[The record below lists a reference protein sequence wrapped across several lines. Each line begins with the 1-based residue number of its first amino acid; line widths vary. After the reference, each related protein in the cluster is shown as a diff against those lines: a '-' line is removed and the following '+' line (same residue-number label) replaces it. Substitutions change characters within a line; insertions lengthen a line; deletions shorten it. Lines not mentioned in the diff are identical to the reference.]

1 MNNIILNYLL
11 KNFLKCF
18 LIVTIVVYCFGVI
31 LNLFEEVEFFKY
43 TNTNILMPLMLTCIF
58 VPSLVIKL
66 LPFIIFVSSIWFMV
80 KIRNNKELLTLKVYG
95 FSNIKIF
102 LVLALTSF
110 FLGWFILFLVN
121 PLTSSLVT
129 YYEKTKSS
137 YARDI
142 DHLVS
147 FNKNG
152 LWIKENLKDGERII
166 TASKLNEN
174 TITNIEIFELSK
186 KFNLKKKIFSKT
198 ANIKSSNW
206 VLQDVVI
213 YEFDNGLLKEN
224 KLNSFTINSIY
235 NYNKLINLFN
245 NSDTFSFLE
254 ILVSFKNMINKG
266 YNKDFLKQSLHTM
279 MTLPF
284 YLFMMTAL
292 AAILT
297 LHTMKN
303 SENFKFIIIGLI
315 LSIIIYYLKDL
326 SLALGKTDRIP
337 LILSIWTPIIAL
349 SFFALIGVIQINE
362 K

>member
-1 MNNIILNYLL
+1 MNNLILNYLL
-11 KNFLKCF
+11 KNYFKCF
-18 LIVTIVVYCFGVI
+18 LIVTLAIYCFGII

-43 TNTNILMPLMLTCIF
+43 ANVSIFTPLLLTCIF

-66 LPFIIFVSSIWFMV
+66 SPFIIFISSIWFMV

-95 FSNIKIF
+95 YSNLKIF
-102 LVLALTSF
+102 FILAFASF
-110 FLGWFILFLVN
+110 LLGWIILFLVN
-121 PLTSSLVT
+121 PMTSSLIK

-142 DHLVS
+142 DHLVT

-152 LWIKENLKDGERII
+152 LWIKESLNDKERIV
-166 TASKLNEN
+166 TATKLDKF
-174 TITNIEIFELSK
+174 TISEIEIFQ
-186 KFNLKKKIFSKT
+186 FNKNFKLEKKIFSKT
-198 ANIKSSNW
+198 ANIESNKW
-206 VLQDVVI
+206 ELKDVKIIVFKDGI
-213 YEFDNGLLKEN
+213 FKETTVETLFI
-224 KLNSFTINSIY
+224 KSIY
-235 NYNKLINLFN
+235 DYEKLVNLFN
-245 NSDTFSFLE
+245 NSDTFSFVE
-254 ILVSFKNMINKG
+254 ILIDFKSMINKG
-266 YNKDFLKQSLHTM
+266 YNQEFLKQSLHSM

-292 AAILT
+292 ASILT

-303 SENFKFIIIGLI
+303 SENLNFIIIGLV
-315 LSIIIYYLKDL
+315 LSVIIYYLKDL

-349 SFFALIGVIQINE
+349 SFFTLIGVIQINE

>member
-1 MNNIILNYLL
+1 M
-11 KNFLKCF
+11 
-18 LIVTIVVYCFGVI
+18 IVTIAFYCFGII

-43 TNTNILMPLMLTCIF
+43 ADINIFTPLLLTCIF

-66 LPFIIFVSSIWFMV
+66 SPFIIFISSIWFMV
-80 KIRNNKELLTLKVYG
+80 KIRNNKELLTLKVFG

-102 LVLALTSF
+102 FILAFASF
-110 FLGWFILFLVN
+110 LLGWVILFFVN
-121 PLTSSLVT
+121 PISSSLIK
-129 YYEKTKSS
+129 YYEKTKSN

-152 LWIKENLKDGERII
+152 LWIKESINNGERIV
-166 TASKLNEN
+166 TASKLDNFS
-174 TITNIEIFELSK
+174 ISKIEVFEFDKDFKLQ
-186 KFNLKKKIFSKT
+186 KKIFSDN
-198 ANIKSSNW
+198 ANIKSAKWILENVKIFSYTDGIFKETS
-206 VLQDVVI
+206 LET
-213 YEFDNGLLKEN
+213 YEID
-224 KLNSFTINSIY
+224 SIY

-254 ILVSFKNMINKG
+254 ILLDFKSMINKG
-266 YNKDFLKQSLHTM
+266 YNEEFLKQSMHTM

-292 AAILT
+292 ASILT

-303 SENFKFIIIGLI
+303 SENLNFIIIGLI
-315 LSIIIYYLKDL
+315 LSVIIYYLKDL

-349 SFFALIGVIQINE
+349 SFFTLIGVIQINE